1 MALSKEKANDKTDC
15 SSGSDSMRSKYLMFV
30 SIFLLFTM
38 SCANAT
44 NNISEVIGPY
54 KVSFSLPDDINV
66 TLNPIT
72 ENKQSFYG
80 DKYTDYNMNLMA
92 PLNPAYTAS
101 ISLSGN
107 EEEDL
112 LYIGGS
118 ILETMKRLGY
128 ASVTSVYNEID
139 GSPGIL
145 VIGNQTT
152 ALPLIHEAVYI
163 LDNQTPVVISSTFP
177 WDNVTSMILK
187 TLHVEKIE

>member
-1 MALSKEKANDKTDC
+1 M
-15 SSGSDSMRSKYLMFV
+15 MRA
-30 SIFLLFTM
+30 SIFLLFTI
-38 SCANAT
+38 SCANAM
-44 NNISEVIGPY
+44 NNISEIVGQY

-80 DKYTDYNMNLMA
+80 DKYTNYNLNLIA
-92 PLNPAYTAS
+92 PLNSAYTAS
-101 ISLSGN
+101 ISVREN

-112 LYIGGS
+112 LYLGGS
-118 ILETMKRLGY
+118 ILETMERLGY
-128 ASVTSVYNEID
+128 TSVTPVYNEID
-139 GSPGIL
+139 SSPGIL

-177 WDNVTSMILK
+177 WNNVTSMILK
-187 TLHVEKIE
+187 TLHVEKIG